1 MNRSETEKRFAK
13 LAIPYLIWLM
23 VLVVVPILLMTL
35 LAFMKDTKIDYLQN
49 GQFSF
54 INFIRLTQP
63 SNTKAFINSLIYAS
77 ITTVF
82 CAVLG
87 YLIAYSLFRS
97 RIKHKLLIL
106 TLIILPM
113 WSNLLLKTQVLI
125 NILKPN
131 NILTDIFGINEGVNL
146 LGKPVAVIF
155 GLILNYLPF
164 MILPVYTVLEKIDYS
179 LEEASLDLGVHDTK
193 KFIKVIFPLSMKGLV
208 TGSIMV
214 FLPSFSGFVIP
225 QKFSNGNIVF
235 IGNIIEQNFRTDYN
249 FGSLLAILILIII
262 MGSLFLISKID
273 KEGETIL

>member
-1 MNRSETEKRFAK
+1 MNTKNAS
-13 LAIPYLIWLM
+13 
-23 VLVVVPILLMTL
+23 LVG
-35 LAFMKDTKIDYLQN
+35 A
-49 GQFSF
+49 QFSF
-54 INFIRLTQP
+54 DNFVQMTQP
-63 SNTKAFINSLIYAS
+63 SNSIAFANSFKYALV
-77 ITTVF
+77 TTII

-87 YLIAYSLFRS
+87 YLIAYTLFRS
-97 RIKHKLLIL
+97 KLKHKLLIL

-131 NILTDIFGINEGVNL
+131 NIITDIFGIKEGVDL
-146 LGKPVAVIF
+146 LGTPTAVIF

-193 KFIKVIFPLSMKGLV
+193 KFVKVIFPLSLKGLV

-225 QKFSNGNIVF
+225 QKFSNGTIVF
-235 IGNIIEQNFRTDYN
+235 IGNIIEQNFRNDYN
-249 FGSLLAILILIII
+249 LGSLLAIMILIII
-262 MGSLFLISKID
+262 LGSLFLISKFD